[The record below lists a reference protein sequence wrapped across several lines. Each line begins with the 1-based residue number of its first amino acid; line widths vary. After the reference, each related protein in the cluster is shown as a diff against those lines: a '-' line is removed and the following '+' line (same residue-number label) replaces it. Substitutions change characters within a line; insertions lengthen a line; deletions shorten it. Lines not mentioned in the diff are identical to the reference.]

1 MALCKVVIHD
11 LQVYEMIVDLRGEDD
26 PFVHRDIIMDLLAW
40 DRGKYWKDGEE
51 WIVEITPIKDKQERE
66 VEITR

>member
-26 PFVHRDIIMDLLAW
+26 PSKHRDIIMDLLASN
-40 DRGKYWKDGEE
+40 RNKYWKDGDE
-51 WIVEITPIKDKQERE
+51 WIVEITPIKEKENADG
-66 VEITR
+66 V